1 LNSVKEIH
9 AVMTSS
15 RYKFEMIFVDDAG
28 TDNTRELIF
37 QIAKEYTNVRYLL
50 HEKNV
55 GRGGSFADGA
65 KIAKGKY
72 IGFLDIDLE
81 VSVKYLPGILNK
93 LEEGNDVAIINRNYK
108 ISWTPSFLLRHLSS
122 VLYKKLVSAAF
133 CTPALDTESGFKFFT
148 RESLLFLLDKTLSQ
162 KWFFDTEVVVLALK
176 YNYKVVQV
184 DGIFNKNPGKSSTV
198 RLIPDSISQVS
209 ELINFKRRI
218 KNYIG

>member
-1 LNSVKEIH
+1 MSQLPEYDVSIVIPCYMEEGHLLNSVKEIH

-81 VSVKYLPGILNK
+81 
-93 LEEGNDVAIINRNYK
+93 
-108 ISWTPSFLLRHLSS
+108 LS
-122 VLYKKLVSAAF
+122 
-133 CTPALDTESGFKFFT
+133 
-148 RESLLFLLDKTLSQ
+148 
-162 KWFFDTEVVVLALK
+162 
-176 YNYKVVQV
+176 
-184 DGIFNKNPGKSSTV
+184 
-198 RLIPDSISQVS
+198 LIHI
-209 ELINFKRRI
+209 
-218 KNYIG
+218 